1 MASSLEA
8 PGQESP
14 ALRTALAQFDH
25 VARLLSLEPDVCAVL
40 RVPKRELTVNF
51 PVALDDGRIVTFTG
65 YRVQHNLARGP
76 AKGGVRY
83 HPAVDLGEVRALAMW
98 MTWKCAIVGLPF
110 GGAKGGVVCD
120 PKAMAQRELEHL
132 TRRYTTEIAIL
143 IGPDS
148 DIPAPDVNTGP
159 QTMAWMMDTYSMHH
173 GYSVPGVVTGK
184 PLSIG
189 GSEGRFD
196 ATAQGVVY
204 CIEQATEHLGLPLVG
219 ARVAIQG
226 FGNVG
231 GGTGRLLHALG
242 ARIVAVCEE
251 DGGVYD
257 PAGLDPAALLL
268 HRREHGSVAGAPH
281 TQPLSNVD
289 LFAVDCD
296 VLVPAAM
303 ENALTE
309 RNAGQVK
316 ARIVAEGAN
325 GPTTPEADRILAER
339 GVFVIPDVLCNA
351 GGVTVSYFEWVQ
363 DRDAFFWTVDEVNAR
378 LRRIM
383 VGAFQDVLRTSQA
396 HGVDLR
402 VAAQMLGV
410 SRVAEAVRVRGI
422 YP

>member
-8 PGQESP
+8 SAAESP
-14 ALRTALAQFDH
+14 ALRSALAQFDH
-25 VARLLSLEPDVCAVL
+25 AASRLNLEPSLCAVL
-40 RVPKRELTVNF
+40 RAPKRELTVNF
-51 PVALDDGRIVTFTG
+51 PVEMDDGRVEVFTG

-76 AKGGVRY
+76 AKGGIRY
-83 HPAVDLGEVRALAMW
+83 HPRVDLGEVRALAMW
-98 MTWKCAIVGLPF
+98 MTWKCAIVGLPY

-120 PKAMAQRELEHL
+120 PRRLSQRELERL
-132 TRRYTTEIAIL
+132 TRRYTTEVAVL

-159 QTMAWMMDTYSMHH
+159 QTMAWIMDTYSMHH
-173 GYSVPGVVTGK
+173 GYSIPGVVTGK

-189 GSEGRFD
+189 GSEGRLE

-204 CIEQATEHLGLPLVG
+204 CIEQAAAHVGLPLVG

-231 GGTGRLLHALG
+231 GGTARLLHALG

-257 PAGLDPAALLL
+257 PDGLDPAVLQAHRRL
-268 HRREHGSVAGAPH
+268 HRSVAGTPGAEPI
-281 TQPLSNVD
+281 TNAE

-296 VLVPAAM
+296 VLVPAAL
-303 ENALTE
+303 ENVITE
-309 RNAGQVK
+309 RNAGQIK

-325 GPTTPEADRILAER
+325 GPTTPEADPILAAR

-363 DRDAFFWTVDEVNAR
+363 DRDAFFWTADEVNAR
-378 LRRIM
+378 LRRVM
-383 VGAFQDVLRTSQA
+383 VSAFQAVLRTSQE

-402 VAAQMLGV
+402 LAAQMLGI